1 MSHCS
6 LTFCFHIVKISL
18 QIMFFLLFFII
29 FPQVMKREFI
39 FFIHLQQPNT
49 VKLIYIC
56 YCVIDTHDLEWGLS
70 FTKQSEN

>member
-1 MSHCS
+1 
-6 LTFCFHIVKISL
+6 
-18 QIMFFLLFFII
+18 
-29 FPQVMKREFI
+29 MKREFI